1 MKHFPIH
8 IDIRGKLAV
17 IIGGGGV
24 AQRKCLSLL
33 DAGAKVRVIS
43 PELVPAMRKLA
54 SEHRIDHLSREY
66 RQGDLENAFLVFAAT
81 NRREANMAVAVEATA
96 LGIPVNVADSPELST
111 FVSPALVSR
120 GDLLLTISTGGK
132 SPALS
137 GKIRRD
143 LEARFGEEFDLA
155 LRLLGAIRE
164 KLLTEKRS
172 SKYNKKLFD
181 ALVAHDLPGLFRNKS
196 FNEIDRLLRE
206 LFGPEFTLDKMGAG
220 IKDPA

>member
-1 MKHFPIH
+1 
-8 IDIRGKLAV
+8 
-17 IIGGGGV
+17 
-24 AQRKCLSLL
+24 
-33 DAGAKVRVIS
+33 
-43 PELVPAMRKLA
+43 
-54 SEHRIDHLSREY
+54 
-66 RQGDLENAFLVFAAT
+66 
-81 NRREANMAVAVEATA
+81 VAVEATA

-143 LEARFGEEFDLA
+143 LEDRFGEEFDLA